1 MADSQRIIS
10 GFALVV
16 ALLARPAG
24 AASFGW
30 SAPDGCPAEASVRAR
45 LERDF
50 GADFAVTPGLDF
62 EATVTE
68 RSGSFELVLKARAR
82 DGAVQERR
90 IRAATCDELVDAL
103 VAAMALARQSLESPP
118 PDSEP
123 PAADAETKPEPEPE
137 PRAPA
142 ASPTVKAAPADGAE
156 LAAVLALGGLLDVGA
171 LPSPAFGVEA
181 LAGLEWPSLELW
193 VRGALTTPN
202 QSTLEGGAG
211 EFDLAFGGASACYA
225 PQEATWELSGCVTG
239 EVGRIRGVGVGVGNA
254 REGTSL
260 WLALVPSARVA
271 FRPSPRLWGLFAEL
285 GAVVPLARRPFELS
299 GVGVVHQPSPVGL
312 RMVVGIELGF
322 R

>member
-1 MADSQRIIS
+1 VAESQRITS

-16 ALLARPAG
+16 ALFARQAG

-50 GADFAVTPGLDF
+50 GADFDVTPGLDF
-62 EATVTE
+62 EATVTQG
-68 RSGSFELVLKARAR
+68 SGSFELVLKARAR

-103 VAAMALARQSLESPP
+103 VAAMALARQALESPP

-123 PAADAETKPEPEPE
+123 AAADAEPEPE
-137 PRAPA
+137 PTTPA
-142 ASPTVKAAPADGAE
+142 ASPTRKATPADSAE

-171 LPSPAFGVEA
+171 LPSPAFGAEA

-225 PQEATWELSGCVTG
+225 PQEAAWELSGCVTG
-239 EVGRIRGVGVGVGNA
+239 EVGRIRGVGVGVENA
-254 REGTSL
+254 RVGTSL

-271 FRPSPRLWGLFAEL
+271 FRPSPRLWGLFAEV
-285 GAVVPLARRPFELS
+285 GAVLPLTRRPFELS

-312 RMVVGIELGF
+312 RTVAGIELGF